1 MTLVDRHVA
10 RQFVVTLAV
19 VTTTLIALVVLIHLF
34 TNLENLEAAKVA
46 FAERGLSTFAGM
58 CRLYALLLPFYLP
71 QFGPLTLALSAAW
84 TIARL
89 HRDTEMQ
96 AARVTGIP
104 ERRVLAPIVV
114 IGALVGIGLG
124 VVRIELLPR
133 IAPQKVEMERMLR
146 GKSRLVL
153 EGPMVVVDGRGR
165 FVSVRSYEPTTG
177 LARQVTVIPRDGEG
191 RTHVAELRWDP
202 EGPKGRGWYPQ
213 TPVVG
218 TLPFPEGTDFTPDDL
233 EIDNRGTRHLLA
245 HELEG
250 LRARNPERP
259 DLRVMAAVRG
269 AAPWVPLALLLLI
282 VPLVTRLGRT
292 HAMMAVGIT
301 LGITLSYFALERFL
315 LELAERNATVD
326 PGFAVWAPLLAC
338 ASFGL
343 LLWNDA

>member
-10 RQFVVTLAV
+10 RQFIVTLAV

-34 TNLENLEAAKVA
+34 TNLENLEAAKGA

-124 VVRIELLPR
+124 AVRLELLPR

-146 GKSRLVL
+146 GKARLVL
-153 EGPMVVVDGRGR
+153 EGPMVVIDGRGR

-202 EGPKGRGWYPQ
+202 DGPKGRGWYPQ

-269 AAPWVPLALLLLI
+269 AAPWIPLALLLLV

-292 HAMMAVGIT
+292 HAMMAVGVT

-315 LELAERNATVD
+315 MELAERNATVD
-326 PGFAVWAPLLAC
+326 PGFAVWAPLLVC